1 VTEAV
6 ERDSHFAGIKNAI
19 LKEKD
24 KSTFEKSD
32 DVVTLSFSGLI
43 YSVTASKEES
53 ISFKALD
60 LDFIIKPEGEIMMME
75 LEGEEVNFYE
85 IQEGALKDNLR
96 GFLSWRTTVLE
107 TTGL

>member
-1 VTEAV
+1 MTEAV
-6 ERDSHFAGIKNAI
+6 ERDSHFEGIKNAI

-24 KSTFEKSD
+24 KSTFEKSE

-60 LDFIIKPEGEIMMME
+60 LDFIIKPEGEILMME
-75 LEGEEVNFYE
+75 LEGEAVNFYE
-85 IQEGALKDNLR
+85 IQEGALKDNLL

>member
-1 VTEAV
+1 MTEAV
-6 ERDSHFAGIKNAI
+6 GRDSHFAEIKNAI

-32 DVVTLSFSGLI
+32 DVETLSFSGLI

-60 LDFIIKPEGEIMMME
+60 LDFIIKPKGEILMME
-75 LEGEEVNFYE
+75 LEGEAVNFYE

>member
-1 VTEAV
+1 MTEAV

-24 KSTFEKSD
+24 KSTFEKND
-32 DVVTLSFSGLI
+32 DVATLSFSGLI

-60 LDFIIKPEGEIMMME
+60 LDFIIKPEGEILMME

-85 IQEGALKDNLR
+85 IQEGPLKDSLR
-96 GFLSWRTTVLE
+96 GFLAWRTTVLE